1 MGRESTRGTRKD
13 KVPFGVNEP
22 KVRGNLRTMFRWRDI
37 TLNATFSYRLGGHIY
52 NQTLVDKVENTT
64 TAAKRWGNL
73 DKRALYDRW
82 QNEGDVTKFKNI
94 KDFNTTNA
102 SSRFVMKENALSLNT
117 LNVNYEFDTEW
128 LKRALPFGLS
138 GHRFLCRRYAPYLPF
153 DGSAEAARTPGSPF
167 ARQFSVS
174 LSVRF

>member
-1 MGRESTRGTRKD
+1 MNLK
-13 KVPFGVNEP
+13 FGAISEP
-22 KVRGNLRTMFRWRDI
+22 CSDGDI

-117 LNVNYEFDTEW
+117 LNVNYE
-128 LKRALPFGLS
+128 LIQNG
-138 GHRFLCRRYAPYLPF
+138 
-153 DGSAEAARTPGSPF
+153 
-167 ARQFSVS
+167 
-174 LSVRF
+174 